1 MWKVISKQGQTY
13 HALSKKP
20 RTEYTWLYNVFL
32 CRMRLQV
39 KFKGVPKLSQKEDA
53 HSKTRQWMCMAGACK
68 EKPRSFLNQHQK
80 HQQDHANVNCSVIN
94 HLVQS
99 EIWRGTWKPFI
110 KQWRW
115 MCLETQIIPI
125 QTTISM
131 SRMKSSTML
140 PFWWTLCF
148 DSHSTCQHS
157 WTICTKLVQW

>member
-1 MWKVISKQGQTY
+1 MHLAKS
-13 HALSKKP
+13 HALSTPDYTMFSCAECNYKSNSKVYLSFHKK
-20 RTEYTWLYNVFL
+20 
-32 CRMRLQV
+32 RMHTARPGL
-39 KFKGVPKLSQKEDA
+39 
-53 HSKTRQWMCMAGACK
+53 WMCMAGACK
-68 EKPRSFLNQHQK
+68 EKLRSFWTNTNKTMPMWIAQC
-80 HQQDHANVNCSVIN
+80 AIN